1 MIKGRADVQTPTFH
15 PEVRMAEMV
24 SMGVGNKAFRDIA
37 PSEEAIND
45 RTVNY
50 ILKCQGSRQAA
61 GVGWGEL
68 LRERCGPLAAL
79 ACTPLRTSAQ
89 LGSGLTQT
97 DSLMQ
102 QFALGPP
109 LLWLLLT
116 LTAPTWGPQAPFLE
130 ILPLALYWGP
140 STCICT
146 ETQLFWGSAGPCI
159 PPVSQRK
166 QHWRLMPNWAAS
178 HL

>member
-1 MIKGRADVQTPTFH
+1 MIKGWADVQTPTFH

-89 LGSGLTQT
+89 MGSGLTQP

-102 QFALGPP
+102 QFALGRG
-109 LLWLLLT
+109 T
-116 LTAPTWGPQAPFLE
+116 TR
-130 ILPLALYWGP
+130 I
-140 STCICT
+140 S
-146 ETQLFWGSAGPCI
+146 GSLSCGAREVRSPCA
-159 PPVSQRK
+159 
-166 QHWRLMPNWAAS
+166 WRGGARPGS
-178 HL
+178 RVTGGD